1 MGNDVTVRTRVVHEM
16 HLYRAGSVYE
26 REPGRFSNNVNYK
39 IDTTDARRIYAAF
52 GRS

>member
-1 MGNDVTVRTRVVHEM
+1 MTVRTRVAHEM